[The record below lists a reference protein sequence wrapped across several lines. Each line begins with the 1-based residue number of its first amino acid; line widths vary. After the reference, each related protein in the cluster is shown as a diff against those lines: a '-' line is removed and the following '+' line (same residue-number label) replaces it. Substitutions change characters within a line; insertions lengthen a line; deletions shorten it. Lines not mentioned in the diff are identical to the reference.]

1 MAKSSI
7 NYEDE
12 FTVEDE
18 TALSRLE
25 ERDRASEVSSGDIY
39 KTGAYA
45 GMMLPS
51 AGIADYFGQY
61 PNPEKAGAFL
71 PSFDTNVNKGEYF
84 DAAMQFL
91 GAAGD
96 ASYTIPTIGTVT
108 GTGLKAL
115 ALGGKL
121 SKVQL
126 NKLLE
131 GIGAFMT
138 KTNDPML
145 AVSGSPNVNM
155 GSSITKMDD
164 ASSGGGSKIPDDL
177 NLGSGSLFSPEVKKG
192 RKLLIVSCS
201 ADKCPDPGDMEAF
214 DRYTGD
220 MFKSIKKQGIPEENV
235 DLAIMSAKYGLIRR
249 DTKIPNYNVKMDKE
263 IANNLLNDPTQV
275 NRIKNTIEGYDEV
288 VVEGSSLYKDV
299 IKEAAGDAPITDY
312 RLDYEKTLS
321 KGERSNYGS
330 GRQKQSVGKFI
341 RSNTPQDVFH
351 YTPDAELGFTV
362 FDPDKA
368 TNALDALGTH
378 VGTAKAASD
387 RYEKTLGKGF
397 ALGSLAYDK
406 SGVPIARTTRGGTY
420 PLKADVSK
428 PYTPDKF
435 YEGQVSGIGPSK
447 EVWGESDIY
456 GHLLDEYNK
465 NRGTRYTMRAMYGDE
480 PDFPFSDFRKFI
492 GEFRKKL
499 AEDGFTHLPY
509 YNEVE
514 DYGSISYVMLTDRP
528 KGSKAVLKGKFG
540 KNDPRERTNPDI
552 MKEEGGVV
560 SMKDKAVNIN
570 RGPRGIEP
578 FLQYMEEGG
587 PAFSPEEERKLRLKA
602 AYDELIN
609 EVIIDPR
616 TGESRTRTE
625 EEVLKILM
633 QFQSPDFLQ
642 DIASAGFK
650 LMPSTKGKGS
660 VKTSTPF
667 MGTLDG
673 EPMYRDVRVNQLGG
687 RIGFDVVAPSKDQFG
702 AGVSVSA
709 SKGRV
714 KNPRELLQFGLP
726 SSQKFGSNKINV
738 KGIDAYYRMM
748 NALTEGDSVRAG
760 ANYNPNSKQTNYSIN
775 YNAPVRDMGI
785 PALTQEAVNM
795 FRRMVR

>member
-1 MAKSSI
+1 MAKDQQS
-7 NYEDE
+7 YRD
-12 FTVEDE
+12 V
-18 TALSRLE
+18 LSRLE
-25 ERDRASEVSSGDIY
+25 AKDKKGTSIED
-39 KTGAYA
+39 AYDA
-45 GMMLPS
+45 LS
-51 AGIADYFGQY
+51 
-61 PNPEKAGAFL
+61 FL
-71 PSFDTNVNKGEYF
+71 PGTGEAI
-84 DAAMQFL
+84 AAYELPEVLSQSGKMISSDDFVE
-91 GAAGD
+91 AA
-96 ASYTIPTIGTVT
+96 A
-108 GTGLKAL
+108 GTGLATLGVASMLPIVGPAAKA
-115 ALGGKL
+115 AKKG
-121 SKVQL
+121 
-126 NKLLE
+126 LE
-131 GIGAFMT
+131 GFIPYLGP
-138 KTNDPML
+138 KTATAGGPDIDPNIMKMEGDTSGVS
-145 AVSGSPNVNM
+145 AV
-155 GSSITKMDD
+155 
-164 ASSGGGSKIPDDL
+164 PDDL
-177 NLGSGSLFSPEVKKG
+177 NLGSGSLFAPEVKKG

-220 MFKSIKKQGIPEENV
+220 MFKTIKKQGIPEENV

-249 DTKIPNYNVKMDKE
+249 DTKIPHYDVKMNKE

-288 VVEGSSLYKDV
+288 VVEGSNLYKGV
-299 IKEAAGDAPITDY
+299 IKQAAGDIPLTDFKI
-312 RLDYEKTLS
+312 DYEKNLP

-406 SGVPIARTTRGGTY
+406 AGVPIARTTRGGTY

-465 NRGTRYTMRAMYGDE
+465 NRSTRYTMRAMYGDE

-528 KGSKAVLKGKFG
+528 KGGKAVLKGKFG
-540 KNDPRERTNPDI
+540 KNDPKERTNPDI
-552 MKEEGGVV
+552 MKEDGGVV
-560 SMKDKAVNIN
+560 SLKDRAVNMN
-570 RGPRGIEP
+570 RGPQGIEP
-578 FLQYMEEGG
+578 FI
-587 PAFSPEEERKLRLKA
+587 K
-602 AYDELIN
+602 
-609 EVIIDPR
+609 
-616 TGESRTRTE
+616 
-625 EEVLKILM
+625 
-633 QFQSPDFLQ
+633 
-642 DIASAGFK
+642 
-650 LMPSTKGKGS
+650 
-660 VKTSTPF
+660 F
-667 MGTLDG
+667 M
-673 EPMYRDVRVNQLGG
+673 V
-687 RIGFDVVAPSKDQFG
+687 
-702 AGVSVSA
+702 
-709 SKGRV
+709 
-714 KNPRELLQFGLP
+714 
-726 SSQKFGSNKINV
+726 
-738 KGIDAYYRMM
+738 
-748 NALTEGDSVRAG
+748 
-760 ANYNPNSKQTNYSIN
+760 
-775 YNAPVRDMGI
+775 
-785 PALTQEAVNM
+785 
-795 FRRMVR
+795 